1 MTMPRRFLN
10 SVVAVAAVALS
21 GAMAFGAIAND
32 DVLKL
37 QQDAKQV
44 VQPNLTYNGWNYS
57 TLDKIN
63 TSNVKDLTVAW
74 TYQLGVT
81 DETEAAP
88 LVIGDTMYVVTPK
101 PNRVTA
107 LDLTKDGEIKWEFRA
122 DASNVE
128 AVKQV
133 ACCGAQTRGL
143 NYAEGNI
150 YFETLGGHIF
160 ALDAK
165 TGKVVWDTQ
174 DTDLTKGETSTS
186 NAIIINDLYITGVA
200 GGEYGVRGY
209 VTAHDIHNG
218 RQVWRFYNMG
228 PNNEVG
234 IGPKFKP
241 FYADD
246 KIENP
251 ALDSWYGD
259 SWKTGGG
266 TVWGY
271 FTYDPDLNLFY
282 YSTGNC
288 GPWNPDYRREFGKVD
303 LDENGGLKSYKN
315 NYCASQLAR
324 DAKTGELVWA
334 YNMNPQDSWDLDE
347 PLTSPLVDLKINGE
361 TRKAV
366 IKAAR
371 NGYFYVWDR
380 ATGELLNDPWPFEY
394 NNIMKG
400 VDLKTGRPSYNID
413 SILFTKAE
421 DRLKYTKAGA
431 VSEAD
436 KKQAEEDAKLYGAD
450 NAQATK
456 KGTEALICPSIQ
468 ARNWENSAWS
478 PQTGMLYTSATLACR
493 PMRVTEGAYVAPV
506 TKSWT
511 LFEWAGDKSMRDLD
525 GNPTKVVNQLQAV
538 DPVTSKIVW
547 HTDYT
552 QATQDPI
559 LSTAGGLIFLGGD
572 DFGGVR
578 GIDAKTGEV
587 LWKFRFGNGSSA
599 SPITYIGPDGE
610 QYLAVISS
618 SKPGTLDVNDKTAPD
633 AALRYN
639 RDGATLYVFKLHDSA
654 KVASN

>member
-1 MTMPRRFLN
+1 M
-10 SVVAVAAVALS
+10 VAVAAIALS
-21 GAMAFGAIAND
+21 GVAGSGVLAND
-32 DVLKL
+32 DVLRL

-44 VQPNLTYNGWNYS
+44 VQPNYTYNGWNYS

-81 DETEAAP
+81 DEAEASP

-122 DASNVE
+122 DASNVD
-128 AVKQV
+128 AVKQI
-133 ACCGAQTRGL
+133 ACCGAQTRGI
-143 NYAEGNI
+143 NYAKGNI

-174 DTDLTKGETSTS
+174 DTDLTKAETSTS
-186 NAIIINDLYITGVA
+186 NAIIVNDLYISGMA

-209 VTAHDIHNG
+209 VSAHDIHNG
-218 RQVWRFYNMG
+218 RLIWRFYNMG

-246 KIENP
+246 KVDNP
-251 ALDSWYGD
+251 ALASWYGD

-266 TVWGY
+266 SVWGF

-288 GPWNPDYRREFGKVD
+288 EPENPDYRREFGKID
-303 LDENGGLKSYKN
+303 LDENGGVKSYKN
-315 NYCASQLAR
+315 NYCASQMAR

-334 YNMNPQDSWDLDE
+334 FNMGPQDSFDLDE
-347 PLTSPLVDLKINGE
+347 PLTSKLIDLNIGGQD
-361 TRKAV
+361 RKTV

-380 ATGELLNDPWPFEY
+380 QTGELLTKPWPFEY
-394 NNIMKG
+394 NSIMKG

-413 SILFTKAE
+413 TILFTKAE
-421 DRLKYTKAGA
+421 DRLKYTKAGS
-431 VSEAD
+431 VSDAD
-436 KKQAEEDAKLYGAD
+436 RKQAEEDAKLYGAA
-450 NAQATK
+450 NAQQTK
-456 KGTEALICPSIQ
+456 TGTEAFVCPRVE
-468 ARNWENSAWS
+468 ARNWENDAWS
-478 PQTGMLYTSATLACR
+478 PQTGLLYTSAARNCQYLRATQS
-493 PMRVTEGAYVAPV
+493 PYVAPV

-511 LFEWAGDKSMRDLD
+511 TYEGVGDKTQRDLD
-525 GNPTKVVNQLQAV
+525 GKPSDIVNQLLAM

-547 HTDYT
+547 HIDYT
-552 QATQDPI
+552 QSTQDPVM
-559 LSTAGGLIFLGGD
+559 STAGGLIFLGGD

-578 GIDAKTGEV
+578 AIDAKTGEV

-618 SKPGTLDVNDKTAPD
+618 SKPGTLAVDDKTKPD
-633 AALRYN
+633 AATRYT
-639 RDGATLYVFKLHDSA
+639 RDGATLYVFKLHDSSA